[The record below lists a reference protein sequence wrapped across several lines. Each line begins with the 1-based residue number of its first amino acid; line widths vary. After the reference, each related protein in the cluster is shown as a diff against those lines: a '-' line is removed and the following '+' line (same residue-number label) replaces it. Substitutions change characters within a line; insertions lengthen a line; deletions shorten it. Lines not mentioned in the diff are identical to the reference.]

1 MASDQ
6 LSNESEPT
14 VFAAGYLVFRN
25 AQRLEFLLMK
35 HPDRWDLPKGH
46 LDEGENCIEAAKRE
60 LFEET
65 GIPID
70 AIWTDPQYCFV
81 HRYWVA
87 KRKKTEQKT
96 LKKLTIFLGLLLR
109 PIELVCSEHPD
120 YKWWDW
126 HPPHA
131 IQSQT
136 IDPLLESVA
145 KHFQEHPQSRRLE
158 HAIDRCRRS
167 SSRVGA
173 HEGTQIISGLNARG
187 CFYLLLDKP

>member
-1 MASDQ
+1 MRTTRGINPGYHTGSATCGKSKQARVIATSMASDQ
-6 LSNESEPT
+6 SSNESEPT

-70 AIWTDPQYCFV
+70 AIWTDPQFCFV
-81 HRYWVA
+81 HRYWVTN
-87 KRKKTEQKT
+87 RKKPEQKS
-96 LKKLTIFLGLLLR
+96 LKELTIFLGLLLR

-126 HPPHA
+126 NPPHD

-136 IDPLLESVA
+136 IDPLLESIA
-145 KHFQEHPQSRRLE
+145 KHFQEHPQSL
-158 HAIDRCRRS
+158 AWILKS
-167 SSRVGA
+167 K
-173 HEGTQIISGLNARG
+173 I
-187 CFYLLLDKP
+187 

>member
-1 MASDQ
+1 MRKLQDVHSGYHTTSATCGKSKQAKAIAASMASDQ

-81 HRYWVA
+81 HRYRVA
-87 KRKKTEQKT
+87 KRKKPEQKS
-96 LKKLTIFLGLLLR
+96 LKELTIFLGFLLR

-126 HPPHA
+126 NPPHD

-145 KHFQEHPQSRRLE
+145 KHFQEHPQSLAQMLK
-158 HAIDRCRRS
+158 HKI
-167 SSRVGA
+167 
-173 HEGTQIISGLNARG
+173 
-187 CFYLLLDKP
+187 

>member
-1 MASDQ
+1 MRTTRGINPGYHTGSATCGKSKQAKAIAASMASDQ

-46 LDEGENCIEAAKRE
+46 LDEGENCMEAAKRE

-87 KRKKTEQKT
+87 KRKKPEQKT
-96 LKKLTIFLGLLLR
+96 LKELTIFLGLLLR

-126 HPPHA
+126 NPPHD

-145 KHFQEHPQSRRLE
+145 KHFQEHPQSLAQMLK
-158 HAIDRCRRS
+158 HKI
-167 SSRVGA
+167 
-173 HEGTQIISGLNARG
+173 
-187 CFYLLLDKP
+187 